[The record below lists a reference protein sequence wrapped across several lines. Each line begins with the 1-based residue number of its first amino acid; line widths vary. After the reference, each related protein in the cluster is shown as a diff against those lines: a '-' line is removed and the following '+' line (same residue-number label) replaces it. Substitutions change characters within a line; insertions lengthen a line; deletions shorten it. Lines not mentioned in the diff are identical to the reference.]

1 MEMHALTNA
10 GWFIF
15 IGGLLLAMG
24 FIPTT
29 LKRLP
34 VTSAIIY
41 LVVGITVGP
50 MVLHLFHFNPLKESA
65 LLETLTEAAVLI
77 SLFSTGVKMPVPIS
91 FTRWRAPVLL
101 AVVSMTVTVV
111 LVAALAYYALELP
124 FGAAILI
131 GAIVAPT
138 DPVLATDVQIRHA
151 DDRDRLRYTLTCEA
165 GINDGS
171 AFPFVMLG
179 LGLLGLH
186 DIGNFGLRWVVV
198 DVVWATLAA
207 IVIGVTLGNGL
218 GRLTSNLRRK
228 HPEQKLLDDFLGL
241 GLIGLVYGLSVYVN
255 AWGFLAVFFA
265 AVALRQTELKL
276 SGNKTEPAQRLHA
289 GETGP
294 VGAQPV
300 RTSEGSLIFGEHL
313 ERLSE
318 VILILLIGGMLF
330 LDSWSWQAVGFA
342 LFLFMVARPVSVLA
356 GLAGTGTPWNIR
368 GMVGWFGVRGI
379 GSLYLPY
386 VCHTTW
392 TPERTGNATHAT
404 DVDGSHLDDSRARY
418 QRQAT
423 DGTLL
428 ASTEECQGPG
438 IGISVLIRA
447 VRRSAPAPDC
457 RAMTLEESGC
467 LSVYHHDKHAC
478 MCDSKQTH
486 RRADVTVCLQPMTNS
501 NKEHQTCESVNYFTS
516 SACRRRFCSGP

>member
-1 MEMHALTNA
+1 METHVLTNA
-10 GWFIF
+10 GWFIL

-41 LVVGITVGP
+41 LAVGIAVGP
-50 MVLHLFHFNPLKESA
+50 MVLNLFHFNPLKESA

-77 SLFSTGVKMPVPIS
+77 SLFSAGVKMPVPIS
-91 FTRWRAPVLL
+91 VARWREPVLL
-101 AVVSMTVTVV
+101 AVVSMAVTVG
-111 LVAALAYYALELP
+111 LVAALAYFALGLP
-124 FGAAILI
+124 LGAAILI

-186 DIGNFGLRWVVV
+186 EIGDFGLRWVMV
-198 DVVWATLAA
+198 DVLWATSAG
-207 IVIGVTLGNGL
+207 IVIGVALGNLL
-218 GRLTSNLRRK
+218 GRLACMLRRK
-228 HPEQKLLDDFLGL
+228 HPEHKLLDDFLGL

-276 SGNKTEPAQRLHA
+276 SGKKPEPARRLHA
-289 GETGP
+289 GETGHT
-294 VGAQPV
+294 GAHHT

-330 LDSWSWQAVGFA
+330 VDSWSWRAVGFA
-342 LFLFMVARPVSVLA
+342 LFLFMVARPVSVLI
-356 GLAGTGTPWNIR
+356 GLVGTGTPWNIR

-379 GSLYLPY
+379 GSLYYLMYAIQHGLPKELSLQLMHLTLM
-386 VCHTTW
+386 VVTLSILVHGTSVK
-392 TPERTGNATHAT
+392 PLMERFWRPRKNAK
-404 DVDGSHLDDSRARY
+404 G
-418 QRQAT
+418 
-423 DGTLL
+423 
-428 ASTEECQGPG
+428 
-438 IGISVLIRA
+438 
-447 VRRSAPAPDC
+447 
-457 RAMTLEESGC
+457 
-467 LSVYHHDKHAC
+467 
-478 MCDSKQTH
+478 
-486 RRADVTVCLQPMTNS
+486 
-501 NKEHQTCESVNYFTS
+501 
-516 SACRRRFCSGP
+516 